1 MTDAEL
7 IKVAKAYRE
16 KAFKVPSAPWVGY
29 FFLLESS
36 PKSKSPVRIASRS
49 STLPAMKIFN
59 DTSYMNRYEIL
70 CERLVRERDYSAAA
84 LLATT
89 RRGEIEACRNKSL
102 SFAGF
107 CESLYRHLVAYS

>member
-1 MTDAEL
+1 
-7 IKVAKAYRE
+7 
-16 KAFKVPSAPWVGY
+16 
-29 FFLLESS
+29 
-36 PKSKSPVRIASRS
+36 
-49 STLPAMKIFN
+49 MKIFN

-107 CESLYRHLVAYS
+107 CESLYRPLVASS